1 MLKRYIL
8 LFLTMKLKYIRGFI
22 ICKQYMATNGVK
34 NIRSS
39 ANPTVSNISV
49 LILTM
54 LGVRRLA
61 NYPNCMWFA
70 GAEAI

>member
-1 MLKRYIL
+1 
-8 LFLTMKLKYIRGFI
+8 MKLKYIRGFI

-34 NIRSS
+34 NIRAS

-61 NYPNCMWFA
+61 NYPNCM
-70 GAEAI
+70 